1 MTNHTI
7 HITMEIDT
15 TTLGE
20 RGQIV
25 IPQDI
30 RQDLQLRKGEKF
42 IIVRTEGKIILEPM
56 KNLKANVLEEL
67 REDLIDLKIAER
79 FWEEVKTGKAKKQ
92 SKAEFLKDFEKW

>member
-1 MTNHTI
+1 MINHTI

-42 IIVRTEGKIILEPM
+42 IIIRTGGKVILEPM

-67 REDLIDLKIAER
+67 TEDLIDLKIAER
-79 FWEEVKTGKAKKQ
+79 FWEEVKTGKVKKQ
-92 SKAEFLKDFEKW
+92 SKVAFLKDFEKW

>member
-1 MTNHTI
+1 
-7 HITMEIDT
+7 MEINT

-25 IPQDI
+25 IPQGI
-30 RQDLQLRKGEKF
+30 RQDLQLKKGEKF
-42 IIVRTEGKIILEPM
+42 IIVRTEGKIILESM

-67 REDLIDLKIAER
+67 REDLIDLKIAEK

>member
-1 MTNHTI
+1 
-7 HITMEIDT
+7 MEIDT

>member
-1 MTNHTI
+1 MINHTI

-42 IIVRTEGKIILEPM
+42 IIVRTEGKVILEPM